1 MLLAYGIKYGIFRYI
16 TGKSCDVSFCGIG
29 NPLFPIK
36 HKMLC
41 EDAITAQWKN
51 GLLYILTFWEE
62 TKMLFKIL
70 VGILVFVILFL
81 LKGFYD
87 QQKYKDKI
95 QFLLKQEWGM
105 ETRDEYSDKIFRNIC
120 FYHEQKKKESD
131 IDDITWNDLEM
142 DQIFMLLNHTRTSAG
157 EEYLYHLL
165 RSPLYQEE
173 ELDKREQLI
182 EEITKQEDKRYDLEM
197 ALCDIGKT
205 DQISVYEFLSLA
217 KELDQLQVKRFP
229 HLIACLAMIGSVVML
244 PFFPSEMILLL
255 FVVMAVNAYFYYK
268 AKAEMTSY
276 LALFSFILRT
286 IKKCDAI
293 SSVDFVAAKNER
305 RRMKEL
311 AGKFRKFSRFSFLV
325 SGGSSI
331 SGSLFDAV
339 FDYVRI
345 LCHVDLIKIG
355 TMIKEVCKY
364 EKELLELYD
373 IIGYLDAIIAIASF
387 RDSVETYCIPQFEME
402 KEHSKQLKMQML
414 YHPLIKNPVKNS
426 IDTDKSILFT
436 GSNASGK
443 STFLKAVAINVLFA
457 QTIHTVLADE
467 YCSAFYR
474 IYSSMA
480 LRDDILSQESY
491 FIVELKS
498 LKRIF
503 TKIREDDVAVLCF
516 IDEILRGTNTVERV
530 AASSQLLE
538 EIAKKNALCFAATHD
553 IELTYLLED
562 IYQNCHFEEVLQD
575 GDVSFDYLLKEGR
588 ANSRNAIRLL
598 EVIGFDKEVV
608 KRSQQRVDRFLQ
620 KGIWE

>member
-1 MLLAYGIKYGIFRYI
+1 
-16 TGKSCDVSFCGIG
+16 
-29 NPLFPIK
+29 
-36 HKMLC
+36 
-41 EDAITAQWKN
+41 
-51 GLLYILTFWEE
+51 
-62 TKMLFKIL
+62 
-70 VGILVFVILFL
+70 
-81 LKGFYD
+81 
-87 QQKYKDKI
+87 
-95 QFLLKQEWGM
+95 
-105 ETRDEYSDKIFRNIC
+105 
-120 FYHEQKKKESD
+120 
-131 IDDITWNDLEM
+131 
-142 DQIFMLLNHTRTSAG
+142 
-157 EEYLYHLL
+157 
-165 RSPLYQEE
+165 
-173 ELDKREQLI
+173 
-182 EEITKQEDKRYDLEM
+182 
-197 ALCDIGKT
+197 
-205 DQISVYEFLSLA
+205 
-217 KELDQLQVKRFP
+217 
-229 HLIACLAMIGSVVML
+229 
-244 PFFPSEMILLL
+244 
-255 FVVMAVNAYFYYK
+255 
-268 AKAEMTSY
+268 
-276 LALFSFILRT
+276 
-286 IKKCDAI
+286 
-293 SSVDFVAAKNER
+293 
-305 RRMKEL
+305 
-311 AGKFRKFSRFSFLV
+311 
-325 SGGSSI
+325 
-331 SGSLFDAV
+331 
-339 FDYVRI
+339 
-345 LCHVDLIKIG
+345 
-355 TMIKEVCKY
+355 
-364 EKELLELYD
+364 
-373 IIGYLDAIIAIASF
+373 
-387 RDSVETYCIPQFEME
+387 
-402 KEHSKQLKMQML
+402 MQML

-562 IYQNCHFEEVLQD
+562 I
-575 GDVSFDYLLKEGR
+575 EGR

>member
-1 MLLAYGIKYGIFRYI
+1 MVNSEIIHHEM
-16 TGKSCDVSFCGIG
+16 
-29 NPLFPIK
+29 N
-36 HKMLC
+36 
-41 EDAITAQWKN
+41 E
-51 GLLYILTFWEE
+51 IL
-62 TKMLFKIL
+62 KI
-70 VGILVFVILFL
+70 
-81 LKGFYD
+81 
-87 QQKYKDKI
+87 
-95 QFLLKQEWGM
+95 
-105 ETRDEYSDKIFRNIC
+105 
-120 FYHEQKKKESD
+120 KKKEVNKMRFD
-131 IDDITWNDLEM
+131 KERFFKDLQEKKPEVYGNDKVQELIGIVIDRHYKKVEND
-142 DQIFMLLNHTRTSAG
+142 
-157 EEYLYHLL
+157 
-165 RSPLYQEE
+165 
-173 ELDKREQLI
+173 
-182 EEITKQEDKRYDLEM
+182 EIVYD
-197 ALCDIGKT
+197 D
-205 DQISVYEFLSLA
+205 
-217 KELDQLQVKRFP
+217 
-229 HLIACLAMIGSVVML
+229 
-244 PFFPSEMILLL
+244 
-255 FVVMAVNAYFYYK
+255 
-268 AKAEMTSY
+268 
-276 LALFSFILRT
+276 
-286 IKKCDAI
+286 
-293 SSVDFVAAKNER
+293 
-305 RRMKEL
+305 
-311 AGKFRKFSRFSFLV
+311 
-325 SGGSSI
+325 
-331 SGSLFDAV
+331 
-339 FDYVRI
+339 
-345 LCHVDLIKIG
+345 DL
-355 TMIKEVCKY
+355 
-364 EKELLELYD
+364 LLELYD

-467 YCSAFYR
+467 YCSSFYR